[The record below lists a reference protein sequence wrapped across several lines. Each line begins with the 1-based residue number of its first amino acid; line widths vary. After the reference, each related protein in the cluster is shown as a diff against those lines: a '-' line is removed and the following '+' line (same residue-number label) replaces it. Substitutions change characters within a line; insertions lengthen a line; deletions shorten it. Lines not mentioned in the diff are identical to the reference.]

1 MSARNPRSIVSQF
14 PHASSPQ
21 SLIEIRQI
29 KLYGTS
35 RTTHRARGYN
45 PAFCYL
51 WWPFALFPL
60 VYKVLYTMIYIQPNY
75 LPESKKLSLAHSTQ
89 YPSDNLLS
97 FLILLI
103 DSVFSLLETLEIP

>member
-1 MSARNPRSIVSQF
+1 
-14 PHASSPQ
+14 
-21 SLIEIRQI
+21 
-29 KLYGTS
+29 
-35 RTTHRARGYN
+35 
-45 PAFCYL
+45 FCCL
-51 WWPFALFPL
+51 WPFEFFPL
-60 VYKVLYTMIYIQPNY
+60 VYKALYTMSTDAFKTCIYIQPSY